1 MTQPSLLAPL
11 RSPAYRRLLWSSA
24 LWWQTLSMWTVL
36 AGVLVLDL
44 TDSALAVALLTFW
57 RRAAQ
62 LLLGGFAGPIGDRL
76 GRRTTLLV
84 TQGTIFAACAGVLLL
99 LAGDRLAAWQVTVAA
114 FAIGAAWTVDM
125 PARTAL
131 TPDLVG
137 QEQTADAMLVESFAQ
152 GLVGSVGSYAAGWLL
167 ESYGPGLSI
176 AVVLGLTGA
185 NLAILWLFSRQEVAR
200 TVRVGGQSVW
210 ASLGEGVRYV
220 AGNPTL
226 LAVTVISAVLN
237 ILIFPSMSL
246 LPVFAR
252 DVLGWGP
259 VGLGLLNSGYSIGT
273 FVGLYVVLR
282 LRPFA
287 GIGLLFTVGALVE
300 CAALVV
306 FAVSSSFA
314 LSWAMLFVAGLGQA
328 GFHTLRATILL
339 TTASD
344 EMRGR
349 ALSMVV
355 LTQGAGLPGEL
366 QTGLLAERVGAPW
379 TVAVQAGFSLLL
391 TALAALRWSVL
402 WRGRGQ
408 HAGQRAGE
416 DQES

>member
-1 MTQPSLLAPL
+1 MTLSPRLPAVLAPL
-11 RSPAYRRLLWSSA
+11 TFPAYRRLLWSSA
-24 LWWQTLSMWTVL
+24 LWWQTLSMWTVV

-44 TDSALAVALLTFW
+44 TDSALAVTLLSFW

-84 TQGTIFAACAGVLLL
+84 TQGCIFLSCAGVLILF
-99 LAGDRLAAWQVTVAA
+99 AGDRLAAWQVTVAA

-137 QEQTADAMLVESFAQ
+137 REQTADAMLVESFAQ

-167 ESYGPGLSI
+167 QSYGPGPSFGVIL
-176 AVVLGLTGA
+176 VLTGV
-185 NLAILWLFSRQEVAR
+185 NLVILWLFSRQGVAR
-200 TVRVGGQSVW
+200 TVKVGGGQSVW
-210 ASLGEGVRYV
+210 GAVGEGARYV
-220 AGNPTL
+220 SGNPTL
-226 LAVTVISAVLN
+226 LAVTLISAVLN

-252 DVLGWGP
+252 DVLDRGP
-259 VGLGLLNSGYSIGT
+259 VGLGLLNSGYHIGT
-273 FVGLYVVLR
+273 FIGLYVVLR
-282 LRPFA
+282 LRPYTS
-287 GIGLLFTVGALVE
+287 IGLLFTVGALLE

-328 GFHTLRATILL
+328 GFHTLRSTILL

-344 EMRGR
+344 EMQGR
-349 ALSMVV
+349 ALSTVV

-379 TVAVQAGFSLLL
+379 TVGAQAGLSALL
-391 TALAALRWSVL
+391 TVVVAVVWPVL
-402 WRGRGQ
+402 WRSHHRRKEG
-408 HAGQRAGE
+408 
-416 DQES
+416 

>member
-1 MTQPSLLAPL
+1 MTQSPSPRLPAVLVPL
-11 RSPAYRRLLWSSA
+11 TFPAYRRLLWSSA
-24 LWWQTLSMWTVL
+24 LWWQTLSMWTVV
-36 AGVLVLDL
+36 AGVLVLDM
-44 TDSALAVALLTFW
+44 TDSALAVAMLTFW

-62 LLLGGFAGPIGDRL
+62 LILGSFAGPIGDRL

-84 TQGTIFAACAGVLLL
+84 TQGCIFLSCAGVLIL
-99 LAGDRLAAWQVTVAA
+99 LAGDQLAAWQVTVAA

-137 QEQTADAMLVESFAQ
+137 REQTADAMLVESFTQ
-152 GLVGSVGSYAAGWLL
+152 GLVGSIGAYAAGWLL
-167 ESYGPGLSI
+167 ERYGPGLSI
-176 AVVLGLTGA
+176 GVMLALTGV

-200 TVRVGGQSVW
+200 TVAVGGQSLW

-220 AGNPTL
+220 TDNPTL
-226 LAVTVISAVLN
+226 LAVTLISITLN
-237 ILIFPSMSL
+237 VLIFPSMSL

-259 VGLGLLNSGYSIGT
+259 VGLGLLTSGYSLGT

-287 GIGLLFTVGALVE
+287 SIGLLFTVGALVE
-300 CAALVV
+300 CVALVV
-306 FAVSSSFA
+306 FAASPSFA

-349 ALSMVV
+349 ALSTVV

-366 QTGLLAERVGAPW
+366 QTGLLAERIGAPW
-379 TVAVQAGFSLLL
+379 TVGMQAGLSALL
-391 TALAALRWSVL
+391 TLVVAAVWPIL
-402 WRGRGQ
+402 WKGKSKR
-408 HAGQRAGE
+408 E
-416 DQES
+416 T